1 MSFDE
6 WMGEQGIARSTGR
19 KWMQNYR
26 AIIACDLPHD
36 ILDRIRWTKLNLI
49 VSRLEPGNDENNSA
63 WVERAEKSTR
73 RDLEETVKAAQG
85 KPKPVELKICVSE
98 IQIPV
103 DQHKAYFDKL
113 AKFKTATGAANDSEA
128 VLKLVDQADALLEGF
143 RPGVMQRLGL
153 DHATLADRYPKL
165 IYCSIS
171 GFGNT
176 GPDAAKGGFD
186 LVAQGVS
193 GLMSITGEADGE
205 PQKVGIAVSDIGA
218 GMWAAFAVMTALHH
232 RERTGEGQYIDISM
246 LDAQIAWLTYQAAYY
261 FANNEP
267 PKRLGA
273 AHPTLVPYQAFM
285 SQDGKY
291 VNVAVGSERIW
302 ERFCKGIDRADL
314 KTNPEFTLNGDRVRN
329 RATLVPLLQEY
340 FLTKPASH
348 WVDVL
353 QAVNVPAGPIN
364 DLADVFSDPQVLH
377 RQMLLEMPH
386 PTLKSIKQTGL
397 PLKFSVTP
405 GGLDRHP
412 PLLGEHNQEIL
423 KDLGYSAA
431 AVERLAE
438 KSII

>member
-1 MSFDE
+1 MKALQDVRVLDLTRALAGPFCTLMLGDYGADVVKIE
-6 WMGEQGIARSTGR
+6 LPGTG
-19 KWMQNYR
+19 
-26 AIIACDLPHD
+26 DD
-36 ILDRIRWTKLNLI
+36 
-49 VSRLEPGNDENNSA
+49 
-63 WVERAEKSTR
+63 TR
-73 RDLEETVKAAQG
+73 RWGPPFVGEE
-85 KPKPVELKICVSE
+85 S
-98 IQIPV
+98 
-103 DQHKAYFDKL
+103 AYFLSINRNKRSLTLNFKEPEAIKIFFQL
-113 AKFKTATGAANDSEA
+113 AQK
-128 VLKLVDQADALLEGF
+128 ADVVVENF
-143 RPGVMQRLGL
+143 TPGVMGRFGL
-153 DHATLADRYPKL
+153 DYPAVKSANPK
-165 IYCSIS
+165 IVYCSIS
-171 GFGNT
+171 GFGQD
-176 GPDAAKGGFD
+176 GPYQNRPAYDQIM
-186 LVAQGVS
+186 QGVS
-193 GLMSITGEADGE
+193 GLMSITGETDGE

-267 PKRLGA
+267 PQRLGA

-302 ERFCKGIDRADL
+302 DRFCEGIDWPDL
-314 KTNPEFTLNGDRVRN
+314 KANPEFALNGDRVRN

-340 FLTKPASH
+340 FLSKPASH
-348 WVDVL
+348 WVEVL

-431 AVERLAE
+431 DVERLAE